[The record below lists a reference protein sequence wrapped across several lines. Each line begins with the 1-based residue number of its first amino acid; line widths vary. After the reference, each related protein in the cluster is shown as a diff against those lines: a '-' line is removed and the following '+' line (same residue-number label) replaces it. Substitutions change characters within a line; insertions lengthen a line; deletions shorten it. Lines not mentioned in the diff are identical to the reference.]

1 MAQRSEESGWA
12 KWLMRGIAAD
22 DTDKDKEIRSC
33 TEESMTRGFWWGL
46 GATALAFVAVEGGV
60 KYLNSHG
67 ARANRMGFTGSV
79 SGRALAVTGLG
90 LGTFFLVSEQNMQA
104 CKRRHTVFKDYMGE
118 WDHKKARVP

>member
-60 KYLNSHG
+60 KYLNRWERLLESLSQRSALCLQGPRG
-67 ARANRMGFTGSV
+67 AYRATES
-79 SGRALAVTGLG
+79 
-90 LGTFFLVSEQNMQA
+90 SE
-104 CKRRHTVFKDYMGE
+104 G
-118 WDHKKARVP
+118 

>member
-1 MAQRSEESGWA
+1 
-12 KWLMRGIAAD
+12 
-22 DTDKDKEIRSC
+22 
-33 TEESMTRGFWWGL
+33 
-46 GATALAFVAVEGGV
+46 
-60 KYLNSHG
+60 
-67 ARANRMGFTGSV
+67 MGFTGSV